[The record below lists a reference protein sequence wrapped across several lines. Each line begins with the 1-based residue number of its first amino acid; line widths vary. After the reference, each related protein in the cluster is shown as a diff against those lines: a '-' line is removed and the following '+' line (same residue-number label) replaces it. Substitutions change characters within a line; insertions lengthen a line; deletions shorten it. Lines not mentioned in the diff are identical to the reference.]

1 MCHFPDTFV
10 CITMSVYLYSI
21 RKYKMMF
28 LVFLVFLQFN
38 SLFLY
43 YSDTFIFT
51 INSVFLIP
59 NLLNMEVFQVFITT
73 VNIPQYTYIVLFSTG
88 KYLGHFKFLC
98 YYKKYCN
105 EYFNIDVETFTLIS
119 QHEL

>member
-1 MCHFPDTFV
+1 
-10 CITMSVYLYSI
+10 
-21 RKYKMMF
+21 MF

-59 NLLNMEVFQVFITT
+59 NLLNMEVFQVFH
-73 VNIPQYTYIVLFSTG
+73 YYSKYSTI
-88 KYLGHFKFLC
+88 YLHSAILNRQIFRSL
-98 YYKKYCN
+98 
-105 EYFNIDVETFTLIS
+105 
-119 QHEL
+119 